1 MSKYFGKYDESG
13 QYVAFY
19 STDVWDEANIPVD
32 QCIEITYD
40 QWQQALELTCGVVDG
55 VHTVIERS
63 QEEIDEVKMTYLRNQ
78 RNFLLKQS
86 DWTQFADSPF
96 SAEKK
101 AEWALYRQAL
111 RDLPSNVNINNVVFP
126 TEPK

>member
-13 QYVAFY
+13 QYVSFY
-19 STDVWDEANIPVD
+19 TTDVWDEANIPVD

-40 QWQQALELTCGVVDG
+40 QWQQALEQPCGVVDG

-63 QEEIDEVKMTYLRNQ
+63 QQEIDEINMTYLRNQ
-78 RNFLLKQS
+78 RNFLLKES
-86 DWTQFADSPF
+86 DWTQFADSPLTT
-96 SAEKK
+96 EKK

-111 RDLPSNVNINNVVFP
+111 RDLPSNANINNVVFP
-126 TEPK
+126 TEPQ

>member
-1 MSKYFGKYDESG
+1 MSKYFGKYEESG

-40 QWQQALELTCGVVDG
+40 QWQQALDTKCGVVDG

-63 QEEIDEVKMTYLRNQ
+63 EQEIAETNMTYLRNQ
-78 RNFLLKQS
+78 RDFLLRQS
-86 DWTQFADSPF
+86 DWTQFSDSPLT
-96 SAEKK
+96 SEKK

-111 RDLPSNVNINNVVFP
+111 RDLPANVNINNVVFP
-126 TEPK
+126 TEPQ

>member
-13 QYVAFY
+13 QYVSFY
-19 STDVWDEANIPVD
+19 TTDVWDEANIPVD

-40 QWQQALELTCGVVDG
+40 QWQQALEQPCGVVDG

-63 QEEIDEVKMTYLRNQ
+63 QQEIDEINMTYLRNQ
-78 RNFLLKQS
+78 RNFLLKES
-86 DWTQFADSPF
+86 DWTQFPDSPLTT
-96 SAEKK
+96 EKK

-111 RDLPSNVNINNVVFP
+111 RDLPSNANINNVVFP
-126 TEPK
+126 TEPQ